1 MNSIRTAAM
10 VAAMAVSAS
19 SGAAEPTVQASDPSG
34 ASMALTDLVARVASR
49 SSTQFVLDPRARAD
63 VPLAG
68 LDAARIDYDRLLA
81 ILRVNGFVAVPEKGF
96 VSIVP
101 AANARQYATPTFTDL
116 DFKARE
122 DEIVTLILTAK
133 NACVAHLVPVLRPLM
148 PQEAH
153 LAAFP
158 AANAV
163 MINDRA
169 ANVRRV
175 GEMVQRL
182 DRAVPAGTGCAAPV
196 PG

>member
-1 MNSIRTAAM
+1 MKMKRIATVASLLALSITGMAAEPP
-10 VAAMAVSAS
+10 ARSAS
-19 SGAAEPTVQASDPSG
+19 SIAITE
-34 ASMALTDLVARVASR
+34 LVARVAKR
-49 SSTQFVLDPRARAD
+49 SGTQFVLDPRLQGE

-68 LDAARIDYDRLLA
+68 LDVERVDYDRLLA

-96 VSIVP
+96 VSVVP

-122 DEIVTLILTAK
+122 DEIVTLVLTAK
-133 NACVAHLVPVLRPLM
+133 NVCVMHIVPVLRPLM

-153 LAAFP
+153 LAALP
-158 AANAV
+158 AVNAL

-169 ANVRRV
+169 ANARRIGQMVERLNRLAPV
-175 GEMVQRL
+175 GEGCT
-182 DRAVPAGTGCAAPV
+182 APA

>member
-1 MNSIRTAAM
+1 MKSNRIAA
-10 VAAMAVSAS
+10 AAALLSLSMACL
-19 SGAAEPTVQASDPSG
+19 AAETPASAEPSI
-34 ASMALTDLVARVASR
+34 AITELVARVAKR
-49 SSTQFVLDPRARAD
+49 SGTQFVLDPRLRAD

-68 LDAARIDYDRLLA
+68 LDVERLDYDRLLA

-96 VSIVP
+96 VSVVP

-122 DEIVTLILTAK
+122 DEVVTLILTAK
-133 NACVAHLVPVLRPLM
+133 NVCVMHIVPVLRPLM

-153 LAAFP
+153 LAALP
-158 AANAV
+158 AANTL

-169 ANVRRV
+169 ANVRRIGQMV
-175 GEMVQRL
+175 ERLNRLAPAGEGCA
-182 DRAVPAGTGCAAPV
+182 AVPA